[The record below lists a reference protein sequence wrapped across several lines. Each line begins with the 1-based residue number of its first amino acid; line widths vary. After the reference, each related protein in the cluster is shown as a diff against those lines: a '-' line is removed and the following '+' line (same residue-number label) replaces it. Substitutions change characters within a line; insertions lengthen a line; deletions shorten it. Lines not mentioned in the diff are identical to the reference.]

1 VHGSGMVTRLRPR
14 RGCDIVARLKTCGS
28 DMMFGFDMV
37 VRLTLFG
44 SNKELS
50 GDLKINSL
58 G

>member
-1 VHGSGMVTRLRPR
+1 MVTRLRPR